1 MDCTPKG
8 GINPNELDYLT
19 IVVESDYC
27 EVWPYPMQLKMEDNT
42 FVDSVLLFSRNGGS
56 WTSIEYDE
64 ETGELI
70 PLTLRKGDV
79 VRFKGNGYDFTTMYP
94 IWFDSLGA
102 FRTAWNYGIYGDYG
116 YYSVQG
122 TPLSLWYGDDFKS
135 KANEVLPESC
145 FCELFANGVDK
156 LIRINNPKTFLP
168 YTNLSVSCYDS
179 MFVNCSRLLNA
190 PVLPATTLVEDCYKA
205 MYRGCANLS
214 YIKMLA
220 TDISAA
226 RCLQGW
232 GRNISTYGLFVQ
244 NPSADWEDRG
254 DSGIPT
260 DWQLAKE
267 GTEWVYSKS
276 FIGLDEAQWGDYT
289 EVANMVRGML
299 SAFGYIDSTTYEGY
313 DILTVDNIPPEFQIT
328 INGESVTR
336 LEADIADLNSMLY
349 IYSDSYLINMYSD
362 ASQIYISSY

>member
-1 MDCTPKG
+1 MNRRRLLMDCTPKG

-190 PVLPATTLVEDCYKA
+190 PVLPATKIVIKLCIEDVQTFRTLK
-205 MYRGCANLS
+205 
-214 YIKMLA
+214 
-220 TDISAA
+220 
-226 RCLQGW
+226 CLQLIF
-232 GRNISTYGLFVQ
+232 R
-244 NPSADWEDRG
+244 
-254 DSGIPT
+254 
-260 DWQLAKE
+260 QLDVCKDGAEIFLLMAYLYKILPQ
-267 GTEWVYSKS
+267 
-276 FIGLDEAQWGDYT
+276 IGKIE
-289 EVANMVRGML
+289 EIV
-299 SAFGYIDSTTYEGY
+299 
-313 DILTVDNIPPEFQIT
+313 EFLQI
-328 INGESVTR
+328 GS
-336 LEADIADLNSMLY
+336 
-349 IYSDSYLINMYSD
+349 
-362 ASQIYISSY
+362 